1 MVRGNGVV
9 ASVREN
15 SMETTPYDDIYLEPS
30 DLRLRG
36 FPREDIVTSSPGAY
50 KREWLHPL
58 TYYLCVV
65 SPRLLARRVVV
76 FFINRRRQ
84 PSSQVGG
91 IPIVAQPYLRVF
103 VLYCFILFLLLL
115 LLLLVCVASSN
126 GVSDQISRHRGGETM
141 DEAAAG
147 QRASPLLAKNDGS
160 SYGEESQSLLEEQE
174 PQVKTKQSGWRAPS
188 IILGLECL
196 ESMAFNGIAT
206 NLVVYIR
213 SVLHGGI
220 ASSASTSSLWY
231 GTSFFVPILGAT
243 IADTYWGNYKIV
255 LISFI
260 MYLLG
265 TVFITVG
272 AFLPSAP
279 ALCNTESCSSMNG
292 TQHLVYFSGL
302 YLTAIGCGGVR
313 SALLP
318 LGADQFN
325 NDSSLD
331 IQKRRNFFS
340 LFYICVIFGVIT
352 SGTIVVWIQENVSWA
367 IGYGVATACI
377 ALALIGFLVGTPIFR
392 RHEPHGS
399 PVRSV
404 FQVIVA
410 SFRNLALELP
420 ADSSLLYE
428 VRRKNTQKSEP
439 KLAHTDDFRF
449 LDKAAIMSDLSL
461 DQDSC
466 TSPWRICTVTQ
477 VEELKILIRLL
488 PIWATGIFFCVGISQ
503 MHTTFIQQ
511 GTVMNTKIGSLSIPA
526 ASLYSFEVICVT
538 FWVFL
543 VNKVIIPVTR
553 ACFANGAEMTQ
564 LQRIG
569 IGRFLMIFAMAIAAF
584 LEMKRLES
592 VQGGDQPLSIAWQLP
607 QYFVIA
613 GAECFTIIT
622 QLEFFHGQAP
632 DSMKSML
639 TAFAL
644 LTTALG
650 NYFSSAI
657 ITLIA
662 RVTGTWHSPGW
673 IPDDL
678 NKGHLDYY
686 YWCLAAISAVNF
698 VVYIYFASKYKL
710 KKAVIQV

>member
-1 MVRGNGVV
+1 
-9 ASVREN
+9 
-15 SMETTPYDDIYLEPS
+15 
-30 DLRLRG
+30 
-36 FPREDIVTSSPGAY
+36 
-50 KREWLHPL
+50 
-58 TYYLCVV
+58 
-65 SPRLLARRVVV
+65 
-76 FFINRRRQ
+76 
-84 PSSQVGG
+84 
-91 IPIVAQPYLRVF
+91 
-103 VLYCFILFLLLL
+103 
-115 LLLLVCVASSN
+115 
-126 GVSDQISRHRGGETM
+126 M
-141 DEAAAG
+141 DESYSG
-147 QRASPLLAKNDGS
+147 GGRHESLLFKQNDDASCH
-160 SYGEESQSLLEEQE
+160 GEESRSLLETQE
-174 PQVKTKQSGWRAPS
+174 PQLRTKQSDWRAPS
-188 IILGLECL
+188 LILGLQCL

-243 IADTYWGNYKIV
+243 IADTYWGNYKTV
-255 LISFI
+255 LISFT

-265 TVFITVG
+265 TILITVG
-272 AFLPSAP
+272 SFMPSAP
-279 ALCNTESCSSMNG
+279 ALCNTESCLSSNG
-292 TQHLVYFSGL
+292 TKNLVYFSGL

-325 NDSSLD
+325 SDSSSD

-340 LFYICVIFGVIT
+340 FFYICVIFGVIT

-377 ALALIGFLVGTPIFR
+377 ALALIGFLVGTPIFQR
-392 RHEPHGS
+392 PEPHGS
-399 PVRSV
+399 PVKSV

-410 SFRNLALELP
+410 SFRNLTLELP

-428 VRRKNTQKSEP
+428 ARSKNTRKSEP
-439 KLAHTDDFRF
+439 RLAHTDDFRF
-449 LDKAAIMSDLSL
+449 LDKAAIMSDLNL
-461 DQDSC
+461 DQGSC
-466 TSPWRICTVTQ
+466 ASPWRICTVTQ
-477 VEELKILIRLL
+477 VEELKIIIRIL
-488 PIWATGIFFCVGISQ
+488 PIWATGIFFGAGISQ

-511 GTVMNTKIGSLSIPA
+511 GTVMNTKIGSFSIPP

-538 FWVFL
+538 VWVFI
-543 VNKVIIPVTR
+543 VNKAIIPATR
-553 ACFANGAEMTQ
+553 TCFANGAEITQ

-569 IGRFLMIFAMAIAAF
+569 IGRVLMIFAMAIAAF
-584 LEMKRLES
+584 LEMKRLDS
-592 VQGGDQPLSIAWQLP
+592 VQQGEPLSIVWQLP

-622 QLEFFHGQAP
+622 QFEFFHGQAP
-632 DSMKSML
+632 DSMKSTL

-644 LTTALG
+644 LTSALG
-650 NYFSSAI
+650 NYLSSAI

-662 RVTGTWHSPGW
+662 RVTSTGDSPGW

-686 YWCLAAISAVNF
+686 YWCLAAVSFVNF
-698 VVYIYFASKYKL
+698 IVYIYFASKYKL
-710 KKAVIQV
+710 KKPVIQV